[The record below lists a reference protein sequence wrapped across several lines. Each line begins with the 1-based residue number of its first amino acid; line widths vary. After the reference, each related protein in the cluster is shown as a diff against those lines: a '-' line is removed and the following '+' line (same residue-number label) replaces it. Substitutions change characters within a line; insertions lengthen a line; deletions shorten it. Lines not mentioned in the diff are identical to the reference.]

1 MATTK
6 GLYTTNRTYV
16 GMLRGTYATVE
27 YAIPTYVS
35 DPAFRFNSLLLTGET
50 DYLPFNADNSLNNLN
65 VTVVGD
71 ARASNFNPYTP
82 GYYSAYFDG
91 SGDYLTL
98 PDNAGWVMN
107 TDYTIEFW
115 FYASSLPGQY
125 NNIINQYGGSSSYWG
140 INYDTSLGWCF
151 FYHNGAG
158 EQKTARNQN
167 SPLNNWVH
175 IAVVKSGTTGY
186 MFINGTQAGATF
198 SYPTINDVSS
208 SLYIGAWSTPGD
220 YINGYLSNL
229 RVVKGTALYT
239 SNFTPSTTPLTAV
252 SGTQLLTC
260 QDNRFV
266 DRSTNNFTIT
276 KNGDTR
282 IDPADP
288 FELPASYTTYGSTYM
303 DGTGDYLNSTYAIN
317 WSTFGSYTIEF
328 WVYHTSMSATNQTY
342 ASTGGSG
349 YTNFYNYSNGRI
361 GLGIQG
367 TNEIVS
373 ASGVITTNTWYHI
386 AYTYNGTTTTIY
398 VNGVSV
404 ASGTTGVYS
413 NNSAALQIG
422 NGLGGLPVYGY
433 MSDFRLT
440 KGTVVYTGNFTP
452 PTAPVSIAGSTSQ
465 YAVTANVNTT
475 FPSANTSLS
484 LLQTSQPHNN
494 NAFLDKS
501 NFRQLITRAGNPYSG
516 TFSPYGSNW
525 SGYFDG
531 SAYIITASSTAFGF
545 GTGDYTVEFWYFS
558 ADDSYSYPWDFRVGG
573 GGSGQ
578 TKPLMSI
585 SATDTILY
593 IGTTTVISAAGIP
606 QRTWGHIA
614 VVRQTGVTRIYIN
627 GVLSGTPY
635 TGSQDFGST
644 NTLSLSTVGDSPGYS
659 TTELVGNM
667 SNFRVVKGAAVY
679 TGNFTPSTVPLTT
692 TVTAGANVTAITSAN
707 VSYLGLNSYNL
718 ADTSINKISQ
728 TITGTVVAQTFSPFG
743 RTANVSPEIT
753 GGSAYFDSNGDY
765 IGSPQSA
772 IYNLSIGNWTI
783 EAWYYSFSDLSQSA
797 RYMTFIPS
805 SGATYGVLPGN
816 NAFILNQFGTSS
828 PISTSIPST
837 LYRWQHIALVK
848 SGSTTTL
855 YINGIAGGSGT
866 VSWVDA
872 PTTIYVGGNP
882 GTYAYYFSGY
892 VSDFRFVRNA
902 VYTGNF
908 TPPSLPLTLSGNSL
922 IYSNTT
928 NVNTTFSVANTAAML
943 NFTDGA
949 IKDATMYIDAES
961 VGDAKLGFETAYSGS
976 YYSNYFDGAGDYL
989 SVPASS
995 ALSFDADFTI
1005 ECWVNTSTISLDPY
1019 GRRLWSFGSGS
1030 AFYLDAMFYDGS
1042 GITSSLCIQ
1051 IPNTGVVITGTIP
1064 VANSQWNH
1072 VALTRAGSSMKL
1084 FVNGVQSGSTYTT
1097 SSSFTAGASNGM
1109 FLGCLGAGV
1118 GGFLLGNIS
1127 NFRVVKGTALY
1138 TAAFTP
1144 PTEPLTAVSGTSLLT
1159 CQSNRFR
1166 DNSTNNFA
1174 ITVTGQ
1180 TAVRTFNPFR
1190 RNPGSSLFFDGS
1202 GDYLQIAS
1210 STQEV
1215 IGGANA
1221 TVEFW
1226 MYPIQTDGYRRIVT
1240 STSGGFGG
1248 GTFCIRFSAG
1258 NFAAGA
1264 LGGNGITAAIPAA
1277 NTWTHVA
1284 WVGSNNGSTQT
1295 LYLNGN
1301 VAGTSTSY
1309 NLTEA
1314 IQFVGGYYTSGPS
1327 EFFYGYLDDVRV
1339 TKGNVRYTANFTPSI
1354 GMLQVR

>member
-27 YAIPTYVS
+27 NSAPTYVS

-50 DYLPFNADNSLNNLN
+50 DYLPFNADNSLNNFN

-71 ARASNFNPYTP
+71 VKSSNFTPYTG

-91 SGDYLTL
+91 TGDYLT
-98 PDNAGWVMN
+98 V
-107 TDYTIEFW
+107 
-115 FYASSLPGQY
+115 Q
-125 NNIINQYGGSSSYWG
+125 SSSNLAFGTGNFCVEMWYYQPTLAVAALISNSVQNGSAPLYGDAQFEIQISASTYYPTVYGWSTAFL
-140 INYDTSLGWCF
+140 TSSVASP
-151 FYHNGAG
+151 AG
-158 EQKTARNQN
+158 RWN
-167 SPLNNWVH
+167 H
-175 IAVVKSGTTGY
+175 IAVCRNGTTAS
-186 MFINGTQAGATF
+186 MFLNGVRVATATVTNDFTSTNSFNIGRQAANG
-198 SYPTINDVSS
+198 
-208 SLYIGAWSTPGD
+208 
-220 YINGYLSNL
+220 GYLIGYISNL
-229 RVVKGTALYT
+229 RISKGSSIYDPTASSITIPT
-239 SNFTPSTTPLTAV
+239 SPLTAV
-252 SGTQLLTC
+252 SGTELLTC
-260 QDNRFV
+260 QSNRFI
-266 DRSTNNFTIT
+266 DNSTNNFTIT
-276 KNGDTR
+276 RNGDTK

-288 FELPASYTTYGSTYM
+288 FDVPASYASYGSAYF
-303 DGTGDYLNSTYAIN
+303 DGTGDYLTAPTNGVFSLAGNFTIECWLYPTAFSSYKSIWSGTNAINSTGFHIGLN
-317 WSTFGSYTIEF
+317 S
-328 WVYHTSMSATNQTY
+328 
-342 ASTGGSG
+342 GG
-349 YTNFYNYSNGRI
+349 NIFIYSNSSFTVTSSNAMALNAWNHVAVVRNGGVVYI
-361 GLGIQG
+361 YINGVVSTNSWTTSTAFTNAACVIG
-367 TNEIVS
+367 TNPGPGSEYYF
-373 ASGVITTNTWYHI
+373 GYITDLRI
-386 AYTYNGTTTTIY
+386 I
-398 VNGVSV
+398 
-404 ASGTTGVYS
+404 
-413 NNSAALQIG
+413 
-422 NGLGGLPVYGY
+422 
-433 MSDFRLT
+433 
-440 KGTVVYTGNFTP
+440 KGTAVYTGNFTP
-452 PTAPVSIAGSTSQ
+452 PTAPVSISGSTSQ

-558 ADDSYSYPWDFRVGG
+558 ADDSYSYPWDFRTAG

-585 SATDTILY
+585 DATNTILY
-593 IGTTTVISAAGIP
+593 IGATTVITAAGIP

-635 TGSQDFGST
+635 TGSQDFGSSS
-644 NTLSLSTVGDSPGYS
+644 TLSLSTVGDSPGYS
-659 TTELVGNM
+659 TTELAGNM

-679 TGNFTPSTVPLTT
+679 TGNFTPSTLPLTT

-753 GGSAYFDSNGDY
+753 GGSAYFDSSGDY

-928 NVNTTFSVANTAAML
+928 NVNTTFSVANTNLML

-961 VGDAKLGFETAYSGS
+961 VGDAKLGFETPYSGS
-976 YYSNYFDGAGDYL
+976 YYSNYFDGTADYL
-989 SVPASS
+989 SVGDQTAFE
-995 ALSFDADFTI
+995 FDSGNYTVELWWFATTAADQNLIGKWDGGGTEWILQWRNAGYFRWAMGGSVI
-1005 ECWVNTSTISLDPY
+1005 SDATISLPLNTWNHIAVSKA
-1019 GRRLWSFGSGS
+1019 G
-1030 AFYLDAMFYDGS
+1030 
-1042 GITSSLCIQ
+1042 TSLRIFLNGTQ
-1051 IPNTGVVITGTIP
+1051 INTTATEGTIS
-1064 VANSQWNH
+1064 ATSASLTIATAQLNSTPN
-1072 VALTRAGSSMKL
+1072 
-1084 FVNGVQSGSTYTT
+1084 YTT
-1097 SSSFTAGASNGM
+1097 GY
-1109 FLGCLGAGV
+1109 
-1118 GGFLLGNIS
+1118 IS
-1127 NFRVVKGTALY
+1127 NLRIVKGTALY

-1159 CQSNRFR
+1159 CQSNRFI
-1166 DNSTNNFA
+1166 DTSTNNFT
-1174 ITVTGQ
+1174 ITKTGQ
-1180 TAVRTFNPFR
+1180 TAVASFNPFR

-1210 STQEV
+1210 STQQV
-1215 IGGANA
+1215 IGAANA

-1226 MYPIQTDGYRRIVT
+1226 MYPTRIDDYRRIVT

-1248 GTFCIRFSAG
+1248 GTFVIRFNNGDFYYS
-1258 NFAAGA
+1258 GA
-1264 LGGNGITAAIPAA
+1264 TTALPAA
-1277 NTWTHVA
+1277 NAWTHVA
-1284 WVGSNNGSTQT
+1284 WVGVNGSSQT
-1295 LYLNGN
+1295 LYFNGN
-1301 VAGTSTSY
+1301 VVSTAGSY
-1309 NLTEA
+1309 NYTEA
-1314 IQFVGGYYTSGPS
+1314 IQFVGGFYSVNSS
-1327 EFFYGYLDDVRV
+1327 EYFAGYIDDLRV
-1339 TKGNVRYTANFTPSI
+1339 TKGNVRYTANFIPSI
-1354 GMLQVR
+1354 AMLQVR